1 MLLPVILIRRQL
13 PDDDSDVRLRRRL
26 EQLLQPHQPLVVL
39 VQDGVGAPAE
49 TLYQLNVGLGKKH
62 FRVGESFVYGP
73 ERPLKLLEEKEFA
86 SLQLFSSFLATLL
99 RQRKSLA

>member
-62 FRVGESFVYGP
+62 TSGS
-73 ERPLKLLEEKEFA
+73 EKV
-86 SLQLFSSFLATLL
+86 LFMG
-99 RQRKSLA
+99 RKDP